1 MLPPDEIFYTA
12 VLHTMKSTTY
22 SVVSEAHAQRINPL
36 ALQTQAK
43 MITGSALGAGQTPPH
58 MKAAQRPFPLLH
70 SLSTLQLAGDELLYS
85 EEISAF
91 YDTYVGPKKSSTV
104 YETHKNHIN

>member
-1 MLPPDEIFYTA
+1 
-12 VLHTMKSTTY
+12 
-22 SVVSEAHAQRINPL
+22 
-36 ALQTQAK
+36 
-43 MITGSALGAGQTPPH
+43 
-58 MKAAQRPFPLLH
+58 MKAAQLPFPLLH